1 MVGYDVCILPF
12 SYKYLILLSILA
24 LQEVNKSLKGT
35 LDIVGL
41 NVDKFP
47 AIDFKKMYKVG
58 FAPKTASQTAKAI
71 HRYLNRD
78 YRGF

>member
-1 MVGYDVCILPF
+1 MT
-12 SYKYLILLSILA
+12 YKSWI
-24 LQEVNKSLKGT
+24 QEVNKSLKSP
-35 LDIVGL
+35 LDVAEL

-58 FAPKTASQTAKAI
+58 FEPEAASQTAKAI

>member
-1 MVGYDVCILPF
+1 MYCSNKIERIEIIMT
-12 SYKYLILLSILA
+12 YRTWI
-24 LQEVNKSLKGT
+24 QEVNKSLKGT
-35 LDIVGL
+35 LNIVGL

-58 FAPKTASQTAKAI
+58 FAPETASQTAKAI